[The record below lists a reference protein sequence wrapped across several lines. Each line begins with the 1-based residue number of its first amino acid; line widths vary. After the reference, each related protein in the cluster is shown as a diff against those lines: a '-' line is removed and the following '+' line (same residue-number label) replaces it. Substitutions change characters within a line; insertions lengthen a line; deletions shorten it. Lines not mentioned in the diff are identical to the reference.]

1 MRLIN
6 NYRYGLSIATGVAN
20 KQKQWRKLMNS
31 LKNYVLA
38 TLFVSLF
45 SVASFAQEI
54 EEIIVTANKREQTV
68 QDIPMNIS
76 VLTSEVMTERGIYN
90 PEDYLRTL
98 AGVSTPGG
106 DTYYTMRGLNTG
118 TAQVSSGTSNTYMG
132 EISMGMTNLYDVN
145 RIEVLRGPQGTL
157 YGSNA
162 VGGTIRYITAVPQF
176 DEFEGNVTI
185 EAIDKKLADD
195 SGMNY
200 NLMVNVPF
208 SENFAMRAVYT
219 SGENPGIYQNIA
231 TGRKD
236 IGTQED
242 DEYRLMFRYQNGPL
256 DVNAMVMKRERFDF
270 GQKEKGNAD
279 KPGTADIVD
288 ANCSYDAAWYYG
300 DTCSRVY
307 ATAGGDLSGY
317 DPSVAFYS
325 YTDETFDVEST
336 VTSLTAEYD
345 FETFTAMLI
354 LADYDYEDFYV
365 TDWSRID
372 TDDLYPDPLYYY
384 GDAGRDTQELR
395 LSSTTD
401 GPFQWTVGYFK
412 TEYEDAPNSVTEWEV
427 SNADG
432 LDYIQS
438 YMGFTSHNGTYDPSV
453 YRSPYGDT
461 TFRGNQGLLVYGSYN
476 YYSYA
481 EEEAFY
487 ASVDYTVDKWTF
499 TVGMRDFE
507 LADGFKASEYGIFYE
522 SPDNTGCDGT
532 EAVGVTCAEENGK
545 ESDNRFK
552 YTVTYEVDDDLTL
565 FAVSSVGY
573 RSGGNNAA
581 LPFFCANDPEAAGF
595 KRRYTSDEA
604 ENTEIGVK
612 SRGDNYTLNATY
624 FWVDWTGIQV
634 TVRPA
639 CGWSFTYN
647 GGEAETSGLELDFS
661 YDISEN
667 LVLDVAGSFI
677 SAEISNDIASLGAS
691 AGDRLPNIAEEQ
703 LSLGLSYR
711 FEMFNSPAFART
723 DFNYYGESYATF
735 AEDREDMSPSYTQVN
750 FNLGL
755 EIDENSRIQLSVSNL
770 TDERSEAFIF
780 SAESPSYRARNY
792 LQWIPP
798 RTIGLSYSR
807 DF

>member
-1 MRLIN
+1 
-6 NYRYGLSIATGVAN
+6 
-20 KQKQWRKLMNS
+20 MNS

-38 TLFVSLF
+38 IISVSLF

-162 VGGTIRYITAVPQF
+162 VGGTIRYITAMPQF
-176 DEFEGNVTI
+176 DEFEGNVTV
-185 EAIDKKLADD
+185 EAVDKKLADD
-195 SGMNY
+195 TGLNY
-200 NLMVNVPF
+200 NFMVNVPF

-219 SGENPGIYQNIA
+219 SGENPGIYQNVA

-256 DVNAMVMKRERFDF
+256 DINAMVMKRERYDF

-288 ANCSYDAAWYYG
+288 ANCSYDTAWYYG

-325 YTDETFDVEST
+325 FTDETFDVEST

-354 LADYDYEDFYV
+354 LADYDFEDFYV

-384 GDAGRDTQELR
+384 GDAGRDTQEIR

-401 GPFQWTVGYFK
+401 GPFQWTVGYFS
-412 TEYEDAPNSVTEWEV
+412 TEYEAAPNSVTEWEV
-427 SNADG
+427 STADG
-432 LDYIQS
+432 LDYIKS

-461 TFRGNQGLLVYGSYN
+461 SYRGNQGYLVYGSYN
-476 YYSYA
+476 YYNYA
-481 EEEAFY
+481 EEEAIY
-487 ASVDYTVDKWTF
+487 ASLDYTVDKWTF

-507 LADGFKASEYGIFYE
+507 LSDGFKTSEYGIFYE
-522 SPDNTGCDGT
+522 SADNTGCDGT
-532 EAVGVTCAEENGK
+532 EAVGATCSEENGK

-552 YTVTYEVDDDLTL
+552 YTVAYEVDDDLTL

-604 ENTEIGVK
+604 ENTEVGVK

-647 GGEAETSGLELDFS
+647 GGEAETSGVELDFS
-661 YDISEN
+661 YDISDN
-667 LVLDVAGSFI
+667 LVLDLAGSFI

-703 LSLGLSYR
+703 LSMGLSYR
-711 FEMFNSPAFART
+711 FEMFNSPAFARA

-750 FNLGL
+750 FNLGM
-755 EIDENSRIQLSVSNL
+755 EIDETSRVQLSVSNL
-770 TDERSEAFIF
+770 TDERSEAFRF

-798 RTIGLSYSR
+798 RTIALSYSR

>member
-1 MRLIN
+1 MTFKVTKNKN
-6 NYRYGLSIATGVAN
+6 NGE
-20 KQKQWRKLMNS
+20 KLMNS
-31 LKNYVLA
+31 LKNYILA
-38 TLFVSLF
+38 SLCVSLF

-76 VLTSEVMTERGIYN
+76 VLTSDVMTARGIYK

-106 DTYYTMRGLNTG
+106 DRYYTMRGLNTG

-132 EISMGMTNLYDVN
+132 EISMGMTNLYDIQ

-162 VGGTIRYITAVPQF
+162 VGGTIRYITNMPQF
-176 DEFEGNVTI
+176 DEFEGDVTV
-185 EAIDKKLADD
+185 EFVDKKLADD
-195 SGMNY
+195 SGYNY
-200 NLMVNVPF
+200 NLMLNVPI

-219 SGENPGIYQNIA
+219 SQKDPGIYQNIA

-236 IGTQED
+236 IGTQDD

-279 KPGTADIVD
+279 KPGTADIV
-288 ANCSYDAAWYYG
+288 ASNCNYDTAWYYG

-317 DPSVAFYS
+317 DENLAFYS
-325 YTDETFDVEST
+325 FTDETYDVEST
-336 VTSLTAEYD
+336 VTSLTVEYD
-345 FETFTAMLI
+345 FETFTGMLI
-354 LADYDYEDFYV
+354 LADYDFDDYYV

-372 TDDLYPDPLYYY
+372 TDDLFVDELFYY
-384 GDAGRDTQELR
+384 GDGSRDTQEIR
-395 LSSTTD
+395 FSSTTD
-401 GPFQWTVGYFK
+401 GPIQWTVGYFK

-427 SNADG
+427 TDTDG
-432 LDYIQS
+432 LDYLG
-438 YMGFTSHNGTYDPSV
+438 YMGFTSHNGTYDPSFYV
-453 YRSPYGDT
+453 SPYGDT
-461 TFRGNQGLLVYGSYN
+461 EFRGNNGFMVYGSYN
-476 YYSYA
+476 YYNYA
-481 EEEAFY
+481 EEKALY
-487 ASVDYTVDKWTF
+487 GSVDYSINNWTF

-507 LADGFKASEYGIFYE
+507 LSDGFKSSEYGIFYE
-522 SPDNTGCDGT
+522 SADNTGCGGN
-532 EAVGVTCAEENGK
+532 EAVGVTCSEENGE
-545 ESDNRFK
+545 ESDNRLK
-552 YTVTYEVDDDLTL
+552 YTVSYEVDDDLTL

-595 KRRYTSDEA
+595 KRRFTSDEA
-604 ENTEIGVK
+604 ENSEIGIK
-612 SRGDNYTLNATY
+612 TRGDNYTLNATY

-647 GGEAETSGLELDFS
+647 GGEAETSGIELDFS
-661 YDISEN
+661 YDISES
-667 LVLDVAGSFI
+667 LVLDVTGSFI
-677 SAEISNDIASLGAS
+677 SAEIANDISSLGAT

-703 LSLGLSYR
+703 MSLGLSYD
-711 FEMFNSPAFART
+711 FEMFASPAFARA
-723 DFNYYGESYATF
+723 DFNYYGESFATF
-735 AEDREDMSPSYTQVN
+735 AMDREDMSPSYTQVN
-750 FNLGL
+750 FNLGVEL
-755 EIDENSRIQLSVSNL
+755 DENTRVQLSISNL
-770 TDERSEAFIF
+770 TDERTEAFRF

-798 RTIGLSYSR
+798 RTVALSYSR
-807 DF
+807 SF

>member
-1 MRLIN
+1 
-6 NYRYGLSIATGVAN
+6 
-20 KQKQWRKLMNS
+20 MNS

-38 TLFVSLF
+38 IISVSLF

-162 VGGTIRYITAVPQF
+162 VGGTIRYITAMPQF
-176 DEFEGNVTI
+176 DEFEGNVTV
-185 EAIDKKLADD
+185 EAVDKKLADD
-195 SGMNY
+195 TGLNY
-200 NLMVNVPF
+200 NFMVNVPF

-219 SGENPGIYQNIA
+219 SGENPGIYQNVA

-236 IGTQED
+236 IGTQDD

-256 DVNAMVMKRERFDF
+256 DINAMVMKRERYDF

-288 ANCSYDAAWYYG
+288 ANCSYDTAWYYG

-325 YTDETFDVEST
+325 FTDETFDVEST

-354 LADYDYEDFYV
+354 LADYDFEDFYV

-384 GDAGRDTQELR
+384 GDAGRDTQEIR

-401 GPFQWTVGYFK
+401 GPFQWTVGYFS
-412 TEYEDAPNSVTEWEV
+412 TEYEAAPNSVTEWEV
-427 SNADG
+427 STADG
-432 LDYIQS
+432 LDYIKS

-461 TFRGNQGLLVYGSYN
+461 SYRGNQGYLVYGSYN
-476 YYSYA
+476 YYNYA
-481 EEEAFY
+481 EEEAIY
-487 ASVDYTVDKWTF
+487 ASLDYTVDKWTF

-507 LADGFKASEYGIFYE
+507 LSDGFKTSEYGIFYE
-522 SPDNTGCDGT
+522 SADNTGCDGT
-532 EAVGVTCAEENGK
+532 EAVGATCSEENGK

-552 YTVTYEVDDDLTL
+552 YTVAYEVDDDLTL

-647 GGEAETSGLELDFS
+647 GGEAETSGVELDFS
-661 YDISEN
+661 YDISDN
-667 LVLDVAGSFI
+667 LVLDLAGSFI

-703 LSLGLSYR
+703 LSMGLSYR
-711 FEMFNSPAFART
+711 FEMFNSPAFARA

-750 FNLGL
+750 FNLGM
-755 EIDENSRIQLSVSNL
+755 EIDETSRVQLSVSNL
-770 TDERSEAFIF
+770 TDERSEAFRF

-798 RTIGLSYSR
+798 RTIALSYSR

>member
-1 MRLIN
+1 
-6 NYRYGLSIATGVAN
+6 
-20 KQKQWRKLMNS
+20 MNS

-38 TLFVSLF
+38 IISVSLF

-132 EISMGMTNLYDVN
+132 EISMGMTNLYDVD

-162 VGGTIRYITAVPQF
+162 VGGTIRYITAMPQF
-176 DEFEGNVTI
+176 DEFEGNVTV
-185 EAIDKKLADD
+185 EAVDKKLADD
-195 SGMNY
+195 TGLNY
-200 NLMVNVPF
+200 NFMVNVPF

-219 SGENPGIYQNIA
+219 SGENPGIYQNVA

-256 DVNAMVMKRERFDF
+256 DINAMVMKRERYDF

-288 ANCSYDAAWYYG
+288 ANCSYDTAWYYG

-325 YTDETFDVEST
+325 FTDETFDVEST

-354 LADYDYEDFYV
+354 LADYDFEDFYV

-384 GDAGRDTQELR
+384 GDAGRDTQEIR

-401 GPFQWTVGYFK
+401 GPFQWTVGYFS
-412 TEYEDAPNSVTEWEV
+412 TEYEAAPNSVTEWEV
-427 SNADG
+427 STADG
-432 LDYIQS
+432 LDYIKS

-461 TFRGNQGLLVYGSYN
+461 SYRGNQGYLVYGSYN
-476 YYSYA
+476 YYNYA

-487 ASVDYTVDKWTF
+487 ASLDYTVDKWTF

-507 LADGFKASEYGIFYE
+507 LSDGFKTSEYGIFYE

-532 EAVGVTCAEENGK
+532 EAVGATCSEENGK

-552 YTVTYEVDDDLTL
+552 YTVAYEVDDDLTL

-647 GGEAETSGLELDFS
+647 GGEAETSGVELDFS
-661 YDISEN
+661 YDISDN
-667 LVLDVAGSFI
+667 LVLDLAGSFI

-703 LSLGLSYR
+703 LSMGLSYR
-711 FEMFNSPAFART
+711 FEMFNSPAFARA

-750 FNLGL
+750 FNLGM
-755 EIDENSRIQLSVSNL
+755 EIDENSRVQLSVSNL
-770 TDERSEAFIF
+770 TDERSEAFRF

-798 RTIGLSYSR
+798 RTIALSYSR

>member
-1 MRLIN
+1 M
-6 NYRYGLSIATGVAN
+6 
-20 KQKQWRKLMNS
+20 
-31 LKNYVLA
+31 
-38 TLFVSLF
+38 F

-162 VGGTIRYITAVPQF
+162 VGGTIRYITAMPQF
-176 DEFEGNVTI
+176 DEFEGNVTV
-185 EAIDKKLADD
+185 EAVDKKLADD
-195 SGMNY
+195 TGLNY
-200 NLMVNVPF
+200 NFMVNVPF

-219 SGENPGIYQNIA
+219 SGENPGIYQNVA

-256 DVNAMVMKRERFDF
+256 DINAMVMKRERYDF

-288 ANCSYDAAWYYG
+288 ANCSYDTAWYYG

-325 YTDETFDVEST
+325 FTDETFDVEST

-354 LADYDYEDFYV
+354 LADYDFEDFYV

-384 GDAGRDTQELR
+384 GDAGRDTQEIR

-401 GPFQWTVGYFK
+401 GPFQWTVGYFS
-412 TEYEDAPNSVTEWEV
+412 TEYEAAPNSVTEWEV
-427 SNADG
+427 STADG
-432 LDYIQS
+432 LDYIKS

-461 TFRGNQGLLVYGSYN
+461 SYRGNQGYLVYGSYN
-476 YYSYA
+476 YYNYA
-481 EEEAFY
+481 EEEAIY
-487 ASVDYTVDKWTF
+487 ASLDYTVDKWTF

-507 LADGFKASEYGIFYE
+507 LSDGFKTSEYGIFYE
-522 SPDNTGCDGT
+522 SADNTGCDGT
-532 EAVGVTCAEENGK
+532 EAVGATCSEENGK

-552 YTVTYEVDDDLTL
+552 YTVAYEVDDDLTL

-647 GGEAETSGLELDFS
+647 GGEAETSGVELDFS
-661 YDISEN
+661 YDISDN
-667 LVLDVAGSFI
+667 LVLDLAGSFI

-703 LSLGLSYR
+703 LSMGLSYR
-711 FEMFNSPAFART
+711 FEMFNSPAFARA

-750 FNLGL
+750 FNLGM
-755 EIDENSRIQLSVSNL
+755 EIDETSRVQLSVSNL
-770 TDERSEAFIF
+770 TDERSEAFRF

-792 LQWIPP
+792 LQW
-798 RTIGLSYSR
+798 LSLIHI
-807 DF
+807 

>member
-1 MRLIN
+1 
-6 NYRYGLSIATGVAN
+6 
-20 KQKQWRKLMNS
+20 MNS

-38 TLFVSLF
+38 IISVSLF
-45 SVASFAQEI
+45 PVASFTQEI

-162 VGGTIRYITAVPQF
+162 VGGTIRYITAMPQF
-176 DEFEGNVTI
+176 DEFEGNVTV
-185 EAIDKKLADD
+185 EAVDKKLADD
-195 SGMNY
+195 TGLNY
-200 NLMVNVPF
+200 NFMVNVPF

-219 SGENPGIYQNIA
+219 SGENPGIYQNVA

-256 DVNAMVMKRERFDF
+256 DINAMVMKRERYDF

-288 ANCSYDAAWYYG
+288 ANCSYDTAWYYG

-325 YTDETFDVEST
+325 FTDETFDVEST

-354 LADYDYEDFYV
+354 LADYDFEDFYV

-384 GDAGRDTQELR
+384 GDAGRDTQEIR

-401 GPFQWTVGYFK
+401 GPFQWTVGYFS
-412 TEYEDAPNSVTEWEV
+412 TEYEAAPNSVTEWEV
-427 SNADG
+427 STADG
-432 LDYIQS
+432 LDYIKS

-461 TFRGNQGLLVYGSYN
+461 SYRGNQGYLVYGSYN
-476 YYSYA
+476 YYNYA
-481 EEEAFY
+481 EEEAIY
-487 ASVDYTVDKWTF
+487 ASLDYTVDKWTF

-507 LADGFKASEYGIFYE
+507 LSDGFKTSEYGIFYE
-522 SPDNTGCDGT
+522 SADNTGCDGT
-532 EAVGVTCAEENGK
+532 EAVGATCSEENGK

-552 YTVTYEVDDDLTL
+552 YTVAYEVDDDLTL

-647 GGEAETSGLELDFS
+647 GGEAETSGVELDFS
-661 YDISEN
+661 YDISDN
-667 LVLDVAGSFI
+667 LVLDLAGSFI

-703 LSLGLSYR
+703 LSMGLSYR
-711 FEMFNSPAFART
+711 FEMFNSPAFARA

-750 FNLGL
+750 FNLGM
-755 EIDENSRIQLSVSNL
+755 EIDETSRVQLSVSNL
-770 TDERSEAFIF
+770 TDERSEAFRF

-798 RTIGLSYSR
+798 RTIALSYSR

>member
-1 MRLIN
+1 
-6 NYRYGLSIATGVAN
+6 
-20 KQKQWRKLMNS
+20 MNS
-31 LKNYVLA
+31 LKNYLLA
-38 TLFVSLF
+38 TLFFSLF
-45 SVASFAQEI
+45 SVASLAQEI

-162 VGGTIRYITAVPQF
+162 VGGTIRYITAMPQF

-288 ANCSYDAAWYYG
+288 ANCSYDTAWYYG

-427 SNADG
+427 TNADG
-432 LDYIQS
+432 LNYIQS
-438 YMGFTSHNGTYDPSV
+438 YMCFSSHTGGEPNPGYCGGDGTAGYNPSL

-461 TFRGNQGLLVYGSYN
+461 SFRGNEGLLVYGSYN
-476 YYSYA
+476 YYNYA

-703 LSLGLSYR
+703 MSLGLSYR
-711 FEMFNSPAFART
+711 FEMFNSPAFARA

-755 EIDENSRIQLSVSNL
+755 EIDENSRVQLSVSNL
-770 TDERSEAFIF
+770 TDERSEAFRF

>member
-1 MRLIN
+1 
-6 NYRYGLSIATGVAN
+6 
-20 KQKQWRKLMNS
+20 MNS

-38 TLFVSLF
+38 IISVSLF

-132 EISMGMTNLYDVN
+132 EISMGMTNLYDVD

-162 VGGTIRYITAVPQF
+162 VGGTIRYITAMPQF
-176 DEFEGNVTI
+176 DEFEGNVTV
-185 EAIDKKLADD
+185 EAVDKKLADD
-195 SGMNY
+195 TGLNY
-200 NLMVNVPF
+200 NFMVNVPF

-219 SGENPGIYQNIA
+219 SGENPGIYQNVA

-256 DVNAMVMKRERFDF
+256 DINAMVMKRERYDF

-288 ANCSYDAAWYYG
+288 ANCSYDTAWYYG

-325 YTDETFDVEST
+325 FTDETFDVEST

-354 LADYDYEDFYV
+354 LADYDFEDFYV

-384 GDAGRDTQELR
+384 GDSGRDTQEIR

-401 GPFQWTVGYFK
+401 GPFQWTVGYFS
-412 TEYEDAPNSVTEWEV
+412 TEYEAAPNSVTEWEV
-427 SNADG
+427 STADG
-432 LDYIQS
+432 LDYIKS

-461 TFRGNQGLLVYGSYN
+461 SYRGNQGYLVYGSYN
-476 YYSYA
+476 YYNYA

-487 ASVDYTVDKWTF
+487 ASLDYTVDKWTF

-507 LADGFKASEYGIFYE
+507 LSDGFKTSEYGIFYE
-522 SPDNTGCDGT
+522 SADNTGCDGT
-532 EAVGVTCAEENGK
+532 EAVGATCSEENGK

-552 YTVTYEVDDDLTL
+552 YTVAYEVDDDLTL

-647 GGEAETSGLELDFS
+647 GGEAETSGVELDFS
-661 YDISEN
+661 YDISDN
-667 LVLDVAGSFI
+667 LVLDLAGSFI

-703 LSLGLSYR
+703 LSMGLSYR
-711 FEMFNSPAFART
+711 FEMFNSPAFARA

-750 FNLGL
+750 FNLGM
-755 EIDENSRIQLSVSNL
+755 EIDENSRVQLSVSNL
-770 TDERSEAFIF
+770 TDERSEAFRF

-798 RTIGLSYSR
+798 RTIALSYSR

>member
-1 MRLIN
+1 
-6 NYRYGLSIATGVAN
+6 
-20 KQKQWRKLMNS
+20 MNS

-38 TLFVSLF
+38 IISVSLF

-132 EISMGMTNLYDVN
+132 EISMGMTNLYDVD

-162 VGGTIRYITAVPQF
+162 VGGTIRYITAMPQF
-176 DEFEGNVTI
+176 DEFEGNVTV
-185 EAIDKKLADD
+185 EAVDKKLADD
-195 SGMNY
+195 TGLNY
-200 NLMVNVPF
+200 NFMVNVPF

-219 SGENPGIYQNIA
+219 SGENPGIYQNVA

-256 DVNAMVMKRERFDF
+256 DINAMVMKRERYDF

-288 ANCSYDAAWYYG
+288 ANCSYDTAWYYG

-325 YTDETFDVEST
+325 FTDETFDVEST

-354 LADYDYEDFYV
+354 LADYDFEDFYV

-384 GDAGRDTQELR
+384 GDAGRDTQEIR

-401 GPFQWTVGYFK
+401 GPFQWTVGYFS
-412 TEYEDAPNSVTEWEV
+412 TEYEAAPNSVTEWEV
-427 SNADG
+427 STADG
-432 LDYIQS
+432 LDYIKS

-461 TFRGNQGLLVYGSYN
+461 SYRGNQGYLVYGSYN
-476 YYSYA
+476 YYNYA

-487 ASVDYTVDKWTF
+487 ASLDYTVDKWTF

-507 LADGFKASEYGIFYE
+507 LSDGFKTSEYGIFYE
-522 SPDNTGCDGT
+522 SADNTGCDGT
-532 EAVGVTCAEENGK
+532 EAVGATCSEENGK

-552 YTVTYEVDDDLTL
+552 YTVAYEVDDDLTL

-647 GGEAETSGLELDFS
+647 GGEAETSGVELDFS
-661 YDISEN
+661 YDISDN
-667 LVLDVAGSFI
+667 LVLDLAGSFI

-703 LSLGLSYR
+703 LSMGLSYR
-711 FEMFNSPAFART
+711 FEMFNSPAFARA

-750 FNLGL
+750 FNLGM
-755 EIDENSRIQLSVSNL
+755 EIDETSRVQLSVSNL
-770 TDERSEAFIF
+770 TDERSEAFRF

-798 RTIGLSYSR
+798 RTIALSYSR

>member
-1 MRLIN
+1 
-6 NYRYGLSIATGVAN
+6 
-20 KQKQWRKLMNS
+20 MNS

-38 TLFVSLF
+38 IISVSLF

-132 EISMGMTNLYDVN
+132 EISMGMTNLYDVD

-162 VGGTIRYITAVPQF
+162 VGGTIRYITAMPQF
-176 DEFEGNVTI
+176 DEFEGNVTV
-185 EAIDKKLADD
+185 EAVDKKLADD
-195 SGMNY
+195 TGLNY
-200 NLMVNVPF
+200 NFMVNVPF

-219 SGENPGIYQNIA
+219 SGENPGIYQNVA

-256 DVNAMVMKRERFDF
+256 DINAMVMKRERYDF

-288 ANCSYDAAWYYG
+288 ANCSYDTAWYYG

-325 YTDETFDVEST
+325 FTDETFDVEST

-354 LADYDYEDFYV
+354 LADYDFEDFYV

-384 GDAGRDTQELR
+384 GDSGRDTQEIR

-401 GPFQWTVGYFK
+401 GPFQWTVGYFS
-412 TEYEDAPNSVTEWEV
+412 TEYEAAPNSVTEWEV
-427 SNADG
+427 STADG
-432 LDYIQS
+432 LDYIKS

-461 TFRGNQGLLVYGSYN
+461 SYRGNQGYLVYGSYN
-476 YYSYA
+476 YYNYA
-481 EEEAFY
+481 EEEAIY
-487 ASVDYTVDKWTF
+487 ASLDYTVDKWTF

-507 LADGFKASEYGIFYE
+507 LSDGFKTSEYGIFYE
-522 SPDNTGCDGT
+522 SADNTGCDGT
-532 EAVGVTCAEENGK
+532 EAVGATCSEENGK

-552 YTVTYEVDDDLTL
+552 YTVAYEVDDDLTL

-647 GGEAETSGLELDFS
+647 GGEAETSGVELDFS
-661 YDISEN
+661 YDISDN
-667 LVLDVAGSFI
+667 LVLDLAGSFI

-703 LSLGLSYR
+703 LSMGLSYR
-711 FEMFNSPAFART
+711 FEMFNSPAFARA

-750 FNLGL
+750 FNLGM
-755 EIDENSRIQLSVSNL
+755 EIDETSRVQLSVSNL
-770 TDERSEAFIF
+770 TDERSEAFRF

-798 RTIGLSYSR
+798 RTIALSYSR

>member
-1 MRLIN
+1 
-6 NYRYGLSIATGVAN
+6 
-20 KQKQWRKLMNS
+20 MNS

-38 TLFVSLF
+38 IISVSLF
-45 SVASFAQEI
+45 PVASFTQEI

-162 VGGTIRYITAVPQF
+162 VGGTIRYITAMPQF
-176 DEFEGNVTI
+176 DEFEGNVTV
-185 EAIDKKLADD
+185 EAVDKKLADD
-195 SGMNY
+195 TGLNY
-200 NLMVNVPF
+200 NFMVNVPF

-219 SGENPGIYQNIA
+219 SGENPGIYQNVA

-256 DVNAMVMKRERFDF
+256 DINAMVMKRERFDF

-288 ANCSYDAAWYYG
+288 ANCSYNAAWYYG

-325 YTDETFDVEST
+325 FTDETFDVEST

-354 LADYDYEDFYV
+354 LADYDFKDSYV

-384 GDAGRDTQELR
+384 GDAGRDTQEIR

-401 GPFQWTVGYFK
+401 GPFQWTVGYFN
-412 TEYEDAPNSVTEWEV
+412 TEYEGAPNSVTEWEV
-427 SNADG
+427 STADG
-432 LDYIQS
+432 LDYIKS

-461 TFRGNQGLLVYGSYN
+461 SYRGNQGFLVYGSYN
-476 YYSYA
+476 YYNYA

-507 LADGFKASEYGIFYE
+507 LSDGFKTSEYGIFYE
-522 SPDNTGCDGT
+522 SADNTGCDGT
-532 EAVGVTCAEENGK
+532 EAVGATCSEENGK

-552 YTVTYEVDDDLTL
+552 YTVAYEVDDDLTL

-647 GGEAETSGLELDFS
+647 GGEAETSGVELDFS
-661 YDISEN
+661 YDISDN
-667 LVLDVAGSFI
+667 LVLDIAGSFI

-703 LSLGLSYR
+703 LSMGLSYR
-711 FEMFNSPAFART
+711 FEMFNSPAFARA
-723 DFNYYGESYATF
+723 DFNYYGESFATF

-750 FNLGL
+750 FNLGM
-755 EIDENSRIQLSVSNL
+755 EIDDTSRVQLSVSNL
-770 TDERSEAFIF
+770 TDERSEAFRF

-798 RTIGLSYSR
+798 RTIALSYSR

>member
-1 MRLIN
+1 
-6 NYRYGLSIATGVAN
+6 
-20 KQKQWRKLMNS
+20 MNS

-38 TLFVSLF
+38 IISVSLF

-132 EISMGMTNLYDVN
+132 EISMGMTNLYDVD

-162 VGGTIRYITAVPQF
+162 VGGTIRYITAMPQF
-176 DEFEGNVTI
+176 DEFEGNVTV
-185 EAIDKKLADD
+185 EAVDKKLADD
-195 SGMNY
+195 TGLNY
-200 NLMVNVPF
+200 NFMVNVPF

-219 SGENPGIYQNIA
+219 SGENPGIYQNVA

-256 DVNAMVMKRERFDF
+256 DINAMVMKRERYDF

-288 ANCSYDAAWYYG
+288 ANCSYDTAWYYG

-317 DPSVAFYS
+317 DPSVAVYS
-325 YTDETFDVEST
+325 FTDETFDVEST

-354 LADYDYEDFYV
+354 LADYDFEDFYV

-384 GDAGRDTQELR
+384 GDAGRDTQEIR

-401 GPFQWTVGYFK
+401 GPFQWTVGYFS
-412 TEYEDAPNSVTEWEV
+412 TEYEAAPNSVTEWEV
-427 SNADG
+427 STADG
-432 LDYIQS
+432 LDYIKS

-461 TFRGNQGLLVYGSYN
+461 SYRGNQGYLVYGSYN
-476 YYSYA
+476 YYNYA
-481 EEEAFY
+481 EEEAIY
-487 ASVDYTVDKWTF
+487 ASLDYTVDKWTF

-507 LADGFKASEYGIFYE
+507 LSDGFKSSEYGIFYE
-522 SPDNTGCDGT
+522 SADNTGCDGT
-532 EAVGVTCAEENGK
+532 EAVGATCSEENGK

-552 YTVTYEVDDDLTL
+552 YTVAYEVDDDLTL

-647 GGEAETSGLELDFS
+647 GGEAETSGVELDFS
-661 YDISEN
+661 YDISDN
-667 LVLDVAGSFI
+667 LVLDLAGSFI

-703 LSLGLSYR
+703 LSMGLSYR
-711 FEMFNSPAFART
+711 FEMFNSPAFARA

-750 FNLGL
+750 FNLGM
-755 EIDENSRIQLSVSNL
+755 EIDETSRVQLSVSNL
-770 TDERSEAFIF
+770 TDERSEAFRF

-798 RTIGLSYSR
+798 RTIALSYSR

>member
-1 MRLIN
+1 
-6 NYRYGLSIATGVAN
+6 
-20 KQKQWRKLMNS
+20 MNS

-38 TLFVSLF
+38 IISVSLF

-162 VGGTIRYITAVPQF
+162 VGGTIRYITAMPQF
-176 DEFEGNVTI
+176 DEFEGNVTV
-185 EAIDKKLADD
+185 EAVDKKLADD
-195 SGMNY
+195 TGLNY
-200 NLMVNVPF
+200 NFMVNVPF

-219 SGENPGIYQNIA
+219 SGENPGIYQNVA

-256 DVNAMVMKRERFDF
+256 DINAMVMKRERYDF

-288 ANCSYDAAWYYG
+288 ANCSYDTAWYYG

-325 YTDETFDVEST
+325 FTDETFDVEST

-354 LADYDYEDFYV
+354 LADYDFEDFYV

-384 GDAGRDTQELR
+384 GDSGRDTQEIR

-401 GPFQWTVGYFK
+401 GPFQWTVGYFS
-412 TEYEDAPNSVTEWEV
+412 TEYEAAPNSVTEWEV
-427 SNADG
+427 STADG
-432 LDYIQS
+432 LDYIKS

-461 TFRGNQGLLVYGSYN
+461 SYRGNQGYLVYGSYN
-476 YYSYA
+476 YYNYA
-481 EEEAFY
+481 EEEAIY
-487 ASVDYTVDKWTF
+487 ASLDYTVDKWTF

-507 LADGFKASEYGIFYE
+507 LSDGFKTSEYGIFYE
-522 SPDNTGCDGT
+522 SADNTGCDGT
-532 EAVGVTCAEENGK
+532 EAVGATCSEENGK

-552 YTVTYEVDDDLTL
+552 YTVAYEVDDDLTL

-647 GGEAETSGLELDFS
+647 GGEAETSGVELDFS
-661 YDISEN
+661 YDISDN
-667 LVLDVAGSFI
+667 LVLDLAGSFI

-703 LSLGLSYR
+703 LSMGLSYR
-711 FEMFNSPAFART
+711 FEMFNSPAFARA

-750 FNLGL
+750 FNLGM
-755 EIDENSRIQLSVSNL
+755 EIDETSRVQLSVSNL
-770 TDERSEAFIF
+770 TDERSEAFRF

-798 RTIGLSYSR
+798 RTIALSYSR

>member
-1 MRLIN
+1 
-6 NYRYGLSIATGVAN
+6 
-20 KQKQWRKLMNS
+20 MNS

-38 TLFVSLF
+38 IISVSLF

-162 VGGTIRYITAVPQF
+162 VGGTIRYITAMPQF
-176 DEFEGNVTI
+176 DEFEGNVTV
-185 EAIDKKLADD
+185 EAVDKKLADD
-195 SGMNY
+195 TGLNY
-200 NLMVNVPF
+200 NFMVNVPF

-219 SGENPGIYQNIA
+219 SGENPGIYQNVA

-256 DVNAMVMKRERFDF
+256 DINAMVMKRERYDF

-288 ANCSYDAAWYYG
+288 ANCSYDTAWYYG

-325 YTDETFDVEST
+325 FTDETFDVEST

-354 LADYDYEDFYV
+354 LADYDFEDFYV

-384 GDAGRDTQELR
+384 GDSGRDTQEIR

-401 GPFQWTVGYFK
+401 GPFQWTVGYFS
-412 TEYEDAPNSVTEWEV
+412 TEYEAAPNSVTEWEV
-427 SNADG
+427 STADG
-432 LDYIQS
+432 LDYIKS

-461 TFRGNQGLLVYGSYN
+461 SYRGNQGYLVYGSYN
-476 YYSYA
+476 YYNYA

-487 ASVDYTVDKWTF
+487 ASLDYTVDKWTF

-507 LADGFKASEYGIFYE
+507 LSDGFKTSEYGIFYE
-522 SPDNTGCDGT
+522 SADNTGCDGT
-532 EAVGVTCAEENGK
+532 EAVGATCSEENGK

-552 YTVTYEVDDDLTL
+552 YTVAYEVDDDLTL

-647 GGEAETSGLELDFS
+647 GGEAETSGVELDFS
-661 YDISEN
+661 YDISDN
-667 LVLDVAGSFI
+667 LVLDLAGSFI

-703 LSLGLSYR
+703 LSMGLSYR
-711 FEMFNSPAFART
+711 FEMFNSPAFARA

-750 FNLGL
+750 FNLGM
-755 EIDENSRIQLSVSNL
+755 EIDENSRVQLSVSNL
-770 TDERSEAFIF
+770 TDERSEAFRF

-798 RTIGLSYSR
+798 RTIALSYSR

>member
-1 MRLIN
+1 
-6 NYRYGLSIATGVAN
+6 
-20 KQKQWRKLMNS
+20 MNS
-31 LKNYVLA
+31 LKNYILA
-38 TLFVSLF
+38 IIGISLF

-132 EISMGMTNLYDVN
+132 EISMGMTNLYDVD

-162 VGGTIRYITAVPQF
+162 VGGTIRYITAMPQF

-185 EAIDKKLADD
+185 EAIDKKLAED

-200 NLMVNVPF
+200 NLMVNIPF

-256 DVNAMVMKRERFDF
+256 DINAMVMKRERYDF

-354 LADYDYEDFYV
+354 LADYDFEDFYV

-384 GDAGRDTQELR
+384 GDAGRDTQEIR

-401 GPFQWTVGYFK
+401 GPFQWTVGYFS
-412 TEYEDAPNSVTEWEV
+412 TEYEAAPNSVTEWEV
-427 SNADG
+427 STADG
-432 LDYIQS
+432 LDYIKS

-461 TFRGNQGLLVYGSYN
+461 SYRGNQGYLVYGSYN
-476 YYSYA
+476 YYNYA
-481 EEEAFY
+481 EEEAIY
-487 ASVDYTVDKWTF
+487 ASLDYTVDKWTF

-507 LADGFKASEYGIFYE
+507 LSDGFKTSEYGIFYE
-522 SPDNTGCDGT
+522 SADNTGCDGT
-532 EAVGVTCAEENGK
+532 EAVGATCSEENGK

-552 YTVTYEVDDDLTL
+552 YTVAYEVDDDLTL

-647 GGEAETSGLELDFS
+647 GGEAETSGVELDFS
-661 YDISEN
+661 YDISDN
-667 LVLDVAGSFI
+667 LVLDLAGSFI

-703 LSLGLSYR
+703 LSMGLSYR
-711 FEMFNSPAFART
+711 FEMFNSPAFARA

-750 FNLGL
+750 FNLGM
-755 EIDENSRIQLSVSNL
+755 EIDETSRVQLSVSNL
-770 TDERSEAFIF
+770 TDERSEAFRF

-798 RTIGLSYSR
+798 RTIALSYSR